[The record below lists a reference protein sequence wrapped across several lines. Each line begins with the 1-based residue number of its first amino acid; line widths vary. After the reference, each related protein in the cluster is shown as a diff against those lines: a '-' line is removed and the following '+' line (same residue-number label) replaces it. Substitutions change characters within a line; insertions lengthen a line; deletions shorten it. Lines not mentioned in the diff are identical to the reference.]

1 MDSIQHLV
9 RQAHPA
15 MARSGIATI
24 LLDASLSVVHGTA
37 EFFALLDMDAPKE
50 GDALPSLAAF
60 LHEEDQVLFH
70 HLASTP
76 SSREQPVSLSFRLHL
91 LQDFPLPIAFS
102 GHLVTLKNHR
112 FGLWGIFLDL
122 SELEQ
127 TQKALEASHRE
138 LQSITDAIDGGVAKI
153 RMDAN
158 FTILYANEGFYKFF
172 HQDSNAP
179 HLQSARDLVYPEDVP
194 HIIETVQQ
202 QLRLQGK
209 VATEFRV
216 SRDKRKPKWM
226 FVRATQIGMDQGFP
240 VLLCIF
246 VDVTALKT
254 AQLQLQLEQE
264 RHRILAALSRDILFE
279 YDLETDLFSYTNPH
293 ESLVAEREVVP
304 HFLES
309 EMTKKLIHPD
319 DLHLIS
325 EILQA
330 ILKGNTSYSHVI
342 RIMQNDGEYYWYLA
356 YVLALQAPDG
366 TPTHAMGKLVDIHKE
381 KEKELSLR
389 RELQYDPLTKL
400 FNQIATKNLI
410 ESILVR
416 NPADRHLMFIID
428 IDNFKHANDQY
439 GHLFGN
445 SVLVEIAKNL
455 RQVFRQEDLIG
466 RIGGDEFLV
475 FLNHLHNEEEAVRLA
490 QQLTHRLHQA
500 VIQPH
505 QDYTISLSIGFSI
518 YPDNGT
524 SYEELFTAADFALYR
539 SKRRG
544 KDRIEGVLPPRRR
557 THD

>member
-15 MARSGIATI
+15 MAKSGIATI

-50 GDALPSLAAF
+50 SDSLPSLASF
-60 LHEEDQVLFH
+60 LHEEDQALFRQ
-70 HLASTP
+70 LAST
-76 SSREQPVSLSFRLHL
+76 SSSSEQPVSLSFRFHIP
-91 LQDFPLPIAFS
+91 QGAPLPIAFS

-112 FGLWGIFLDL
+112 FGLWGIFMDL

-127 TQKALEASHRE
+127 TQKALEASHHE
-138 LQSITDAIDGGVAKI
+138 LQSITNAIDGGVAKI
-153 RMDAN
+153 RMDSD

-172 HQDSNAP
+172 DQEP
-179 HLQSARDLVYPEDVP
+179 HSPLLPSARNLVYPEDLP
-194 HIIETVQQ
+194 HIVDTVQQ

-216 SRDKRKPKWM
+216 QRGKRSPKWM
-226 FVRATQIGMDQGFP
+226 FVRATQIGMDQGYP

-246 VDVTALKT
+246 VDITALKT

-264 RHRILAALSRDILFE
+264 RQRILAALSRDILFE
-279 YDLETDLFSYTNPH
+279 YDLEADVFSYTNPH

-304 HFLES
+304 HFLKS
-309 EMTKKLIHPD
+309 EMTHTLIHPD

-330 ILKGNTSYSHVI
+330 IRKGHTSYSHVI

-356 YVLALQAPDG
+356 YVLALQASDG

-400 FNQIATKNLI
+400 FNQIATKNLV

-416 NPADRHLMFIID
+416 NPIDRHLMFIID
-428 IDNFKHANDQY
+428 IDNFKQANDQY

-445 SVLVEIAKNL
+445 SVLVEIAKTL

-475 FLNHLHNEEEAVRLA
+475 FLNHLHNEDEAVRLA

-505 QDYTISLSIGFSI
+505 QDYTISLSIGFST

-544 KDRIEGVLPPRRR
+544 KDRIEGAIPPEDA
-557 THD
+557 TS